1 MKAGRSLSIRVGLG
15 LFALATFALACSAA
29 PAKKGG
35 GNPDDPSWGDP
46 ITDKP
51 LDPPLEAGVVEDD
64 GGAFDLGGRESNVSA
79 DAGGARVDAGAPVDA
94 GSPKD
99 AGVPPKDAGGP
110 VLCSGPLVSGDVK
123 VVEIMIA
130 AQSGSGDRGEWI
142 ELQSTRQCTLNLKGL
157 RIESPR
163 GTSTDSAQVLTDYL
177 LPPNGIFVVADSS
190 LSSDN
195 HGVGTVA
202 ASFNAADVLK
212 NDGDTINVVS
222 PSNVTIDTLTY
233 PKFTLYI
240 GRSVSF
246 PWDCAWSDRTSWARW
261 SWSFYK
267 WNGNYQG
274 TPNDDNFD
282 VACF

>member
-1 MKAGRSLSIRVGLG
+1 VGLG
-15 LFALATFALACSAA
+15 LFAIAAFAVACSAA
-29 PAKKGG
+29 PSKKSPG
-35 GNPDDPSWGDP
+35 DPGDPTWEDP
-46 ITDKP
+46 ITEKP

-64 GGAFDLGGRESNVSA
+64 GGAFDLGGRESNASA
-79 DAGGARVDAGAPVDA
+79 DAGGSRVDA
-94 GSPKD
+94 GSPLDAGTPKD
-99 AGVPPKDAGGP
+99 AGAPKDAGGP
-110 VLCSGPLVSGDVK
+110 VLCSGPLAAGDVK

-130 AQSGSGDRGEWI
+130 AQSGSGDKGEWI

-163 GTSTDSAQVLTDYL
+163 GSGTDSATITGDYL
-177 LPPNGIFVVADSS
+177 LAPNGIFVVADST
-190 LSSDN
+190 SSVDN
-195 HGVGTVA
+195 HGIGTVA

-222 PSNVTIDTLTY
+222 ATSVVVDTITY
-233 PKFTLYI
+233 PKFTLFI
-240 GRSVSF
+240 GRSVAF
-246 PWDCAWSDRTSWARW
+246 PWDCAWSDRSSWARW